1 MSANEV
7 TLIREAALDGLG
19 CALVGSAVVAPD
31 IASGKLVPLLLDD
44 VGAELPVNLVYADR
58 EFIDPKV
65 RKFVDRAVEAIAREM
80 PKPLDLTR

>member
-1 MSANEV
+1 MDGRVGQSDGRGDAHADH
-7 TLIREAALDGLG
+7 EAEPDGEDAEEGDHAAVLDE
-19 CALVGSAVVAPD
+19 
-31 IASGKLVPLLLDD
+31 

-80 PKPLDLTR
+80 PKPLDMTR